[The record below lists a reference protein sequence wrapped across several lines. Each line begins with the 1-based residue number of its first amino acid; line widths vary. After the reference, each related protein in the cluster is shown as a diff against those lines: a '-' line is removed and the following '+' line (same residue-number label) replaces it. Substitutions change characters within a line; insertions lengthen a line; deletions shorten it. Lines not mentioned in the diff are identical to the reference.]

1 MESYMNKS
9 RIKKIKTILPGLLCK
24 DRQELGLKYHGDLP
38 GRLIRQIF
46 QLFIAGGALFLFAQ
60 TAPLPAQSEKLHVVT
75 TTTDL
80 AYLAQQVA
88 GDRAQVNALIGGNID
103 PHYAQARPDYIVRL
117 NRADVFVQ
125 VGLELESG
133 WVPPLLRSARN
144 RDIMPGGR
152 GYCDASVGI
161 HVLEKPEQ
169 TISRSMGHLHP
180 FGNPHY
186 WTDPLNA
193 SIMARNIRD
202 ALIRVD
208 PDGIEIYNRNYANLH
223 ESLKQLTLELTR
235 NYAQLRGLQVAVYHK
250 EFTYFTHRFG
260 MESAVSIEE
269 KPGVVPSAAYLE
281 EVVRTMQSRNI
292 RLILISP
299 YNNPRYAEQVAERTG
314 ARIVVMPLSTGS
326 DPHVQTYPDTL
337 RVMLQRIQAA
347 LAEKNQQTYFVTPL
361 QKSTPT

>member
-1 MESYMNKS
+1 MESYLNERRINKKKKTLPSLLS
-9 RIKKIKTILPGLLCK
+9 RDEQDL
-24 DRQELGLKYHGDLP
+24 RLKYNRGLP
-38 GRLIRQIF
+38 GRLIRKIF
-46 QLFIAGGALFLFAQ
+46 QTFIAGGALLLFAQ
-60 TAPLPAQSEKLHVVT
+60 AASLPAQTDKLQIVT
-75 TTTDL
+75 TTTDA
-80 AYLAQQVA
+80 AYLARQVA
-88 GDRAQVNALIGGNID
+88 GDRAQVSALIGGNID

-193 SIMARNIRD
+193 SIMARNMRD
-202 ALIRVD
+202 TLIRVD
-208 PDGIEIYNRNYANLH
+208 PDGTEIYNRNYANLH

-235 NYAQLRGLQVAVYHK
+235 NYAQLRGLQVAVYHQ
-250 EFTYFTHRFG
+250 EFVYFTHRFG
-260 MESAVSIEE
+260 IETVVSIEE

-281 EVVRTMQSRNI
+281 EVVRTMQSRDI

-299 YNNPRYAEQVAERTG
+299 FNNPRYAEQVAERTG
-314 ARIVVMPLSTGS
+314 ARIVVLPLSTGS
-326 DPHVQTYPDTL
+326 DPDVQTYPDTL
-337 RVMLQRIQAA
+337 RVMLRRIQAA
-347 LAEKNQQTYFVTPL
+347 LAEKNQQAYFDAPR
-361 QKSTPT
+361 QKSTLL